1 MSAVSC
7 AWYCEAKKIGPKRSS
22 MKAYL
27 SILLGIA
34 LCGCTSPQPLKE
46 AAPVQQRA
54 KTRAE
59 RDADLKREAL
69 LGKKYALIIGISDY
83 KEFNDLPKAANDA
96 SKIAEIAAQKGYDRV
111 IVLLNEQATRKGI
124 RKAMDDMRVDLKK
137 DDLFSLFFA
146 GHGQRQHD
154 AKGEF
159 YGYLIPHEC
168 RKKNVAEDAFPINA
182 MSESIA
188 QMPNKYIILL
198 IDACYSGSLT
208 DRVAAASKK
217 GALEDH
223 HVRIFTSAD
232 EDEWAFEGDEHG
244 LFTQYLLNQ
253 RAVKA
258 KGVAGADEAS
268 RMARNIV
275 RGVKNETGGWQNPR
289 FVEVGR
295 HALEV
300 KERSY

>member
-1 MSAVSC
+1 MRAC
-7 AWYCEAKKIGPKRSS
+7 LAIF
-22 MKAYL
+22 
-27 SILLGIA
+27 LGIVV
-34 LCGCTSPQPLKE
+34 CGCTSSQSLKKRP
-46 AAPVQQRA
+46 PVQPRA
-54 KTRAE
+54 QTPVELDAAVK
-59 RDADLKREAL
+59 RDAL
-69 LGKKYALIIGISDY
+69 LGKKYALIIGISSY
-83 KEFNDLPKAANDA
+83 KEFNDLPLAANDA
-96 SKIAEIAAQKGYDRV
+96 AKIAEIAAQKGYDRV
-111 IVLLNEQATRKGI
+111 IVLLNEQATREGI
-124 RKAMDDMRVDLKK
+124 RKAMDEMRVDLKK

-159 YGYLIPHEC
+159 SGYLIHHEC

-182 MSESIA
+182 MSETIA
-188 QMPNKYIILL
+188 QMPNKYIMLL

-217 GALEDH
+217 GALKDH

-244 LFTQYLLNQ
+244 LFTQHLLKQ